1 MKHLR
6 AHELEPTT
14 KPEHHLKKTRDRIV
28 ATTTNP
34 NLIAVMMFGVI
45 GCLIVANLIFRFP
58 ELGLTVEQLNPFV
71 GP

>member
-1 MKHLR
+1 MKRLR

-14 KPEHHLKKTRDRIV
+14 KPEHRLQKTWDRIV
-28 ATTTNP
+28 AATTNP
-34 NLIAVMMFGVI
+34 NLIAVMMFGVL

-58 ELGLTVEQLNPFV
+58 VGLTVEQLNPFV

>member
-1 MKHLR
+1 
-6 AHELEPTT
+6 
-14 KPEHHLKKTRDRIV
+14 
-28 ATTTNP
+28 
-34 NLIAVMMFGVI
+34 VMMFGVI

>member
-6 AHELEPTT
+6 AHDLEPTI
-14 KPEHHLKKTRDRIV
+14 KTENRLQMTGDRIV
-28 ATTTNP
+28 TAATNP

-45 GCLIVANLIFRFP
+45 GCLIVATLVFHYP